1 MPMKRTLL
9 SITLLLAAG
18 SARASE
24 ITAFV
29 SKATPDANWAAGVG
43 GAFSISFF
51 SIVHF
56 EGELARQSGE
66 LPDTSMYSLT
76 GSALLAPPTDKFVP
90 YAGLGVG
97 VFRQKDRTRSDNGT
111 HSALIAGLKLKL
123 GPIFV
128 VKGEY
133 RRFSLS
139 GEPLFKYENRFSVG
153 AGLSF

>member
-1 MPMKRTLL
+1 MKALL
-9 SITLLLAAG
+9 AIALLLVSG

-24 ITAFV
+24 ITGFV
-29 SKATPDANWAAGVG
+29 SKASPDAVWAAGFG

-66 LPDTSMYSLT
+66 LPDHAMYSLT
-76 GSALLAPPTDKFVP
+76 GSALLAPPTGRIVP

-97 VFRQKDRTRSDNGT
+97 VFRQEAGTLSDHGT
-111 HSALIAGLKLKL
+111 HSALILGLKVKL

-133 RRFSLS
+133 RRLSLS
-139 GEPLFKYENRFSVG
+139 GEPLLEFNNRFSVG

>member
-1 MPMKRTLL
+1 VA
-9 SITLLLAAG
+9 LLLTSASAG
-18 SARASE
+18 ASE
-24 ITAFV
+24 ITVFV
-29 SKATPDANWAAGVG
+29 SKASPDDEWASGFG

-56 EGELARQSGE
+56 EGELARQAGE
-66 LPDTSMYSLT
+66 LPEQSMYSLT
-76 GSALLAPPTDKFVP
+76 GGVLLAPPTGRIVP
-90 YAGLGVG
+90 YAGIGVG
-97 VFRQKDRTRSDNGT
+97 AFRQELGTLSDHGT
-111 HSALIAGLKLKL
+111 HSALMLGLKMKL

-139 GEPLFKYENRFSVG
+139 GVPLLEFNNRFSVG